1 MADNIMILP
10 KIDHE
15 FHKELIDNSG
25 LQGNVY
31 RYSDTLVYKEYK
43 TDSFNLPQLELL
55 TNQKSKLIAYPKILV
70 FEKEYSKKC
79 FRGYLS
85 DFIEGK
91 VIYNLDGRL
100 LLNEFIN
107 ALEEFEKE
115 VINVSR
121 RGIVMHDMHQENI
134 ILTPNNSLVAIDTD
148 MFEVTYDDE
157 IWVLRNNMKELGET
171 IISELVTLAKLES
184 EKLNNLINDC
194 GAYGRIKPS
203 NLLREF
209 ICYFEQRMFK
219 TETVSD
225 FKNGVQLIKKR

>member
-1 MADNIMILP
+1 MDMGFKIIDAIKSNNTCEQICKLNKNGILE
-10 KIDHE
+10 KIIPE
-15 FHKELIDNSG
+15 VKSMKEVGKCKYHKVD
-25 LQGNVY
+25 
-31 RYSDTLVYKEYK
+31 
-43 TDSFNLPQLELL
+43 
-55 TNQKSKLIAYPKILV
+55 
-70 FEKEYSKKC
+70 C
-79 FRGYLS
+79 FTHT
-85 DFIEGK
+85 
-91 VIYNLDGRL
+91 IY
-100 LLNEFIN
+100 

-148 MFEVTYDDE
+148 MFEVTYDYE

-194 GAYGRIKPS
+194 GAYGRIRPS

-209 ICYFEQRMFK
+209 ISYFEQRMFK

>member
-1 MADNIMILP
+1 M
-10 KIDHE
+10 
-15 FHKELIDNSG
+15 
-25 LQGNVY
+25 
-31 RYSDTLVYKEYK
+31 
-43 TDSFNLPQLELL
+43 
-55 TNQKSKLIAYPKILV
+55 
-70 FEKEYSKKC
+70 
-79 FRGYLS
+79 S

-148 MFEVTYDDE
+148 MFEVTYDYE

-184 EKLNNLINDC
+184 EKLNNLINS
-194 GAYGRIKPS
+194 IFSLLLVKPNIS
-203 NLLREF
+203 LIAVSVMLLFVYNIACSSIDKASRA
-209 ICYFEQRMFK
+209 QPDDNRVNK
-219 TETVSD
+219 LTALTVA
-225 FKNGVQLIKKR
+225 LIFSFSLT

>member
-1 MADNIMILP
+1 
-10 KIDHE
+10 
-15 FHKELIDNSG
+15 
-25 LQGNVY
+25 
-31 RYSDTLVYKEYK
+31 
-43 TDSFNLPQLELL
+43 
-55 TNQKSKLIAYPKILV
+55 
-70 FEKEYSKKC
+70 
-79 FRGYLS
+79 
-85 DFIEGK
+85 
-91 VIYNLDGRL
+91 
-100 LLNEFIN
+100 
-107 ALEEFEKE
+107 
-115 VINVSR
+115 
-121 RGIVMHDMHQENI
+121 MHDMHQENI

-148 MFEVTYDDE
+148 MFEVTYDYE